1 MADGFVDPACIE
13 LYHAHIYY
21 APNSNESAARL
32 RTAIAQ
38 NFHGRMGGWHDVP
51 VGPHPAA
58 MYQFVFPVEE
68 FARLV
73 PWLMLN
79 REGLTILVHP
89 ETNDAVADH
98 SRHALWLGP
107 ALPLRL
113 DILRRNAA

>member
-1 MADGFVDPACIE
+1 MADGFVDPARIE

-21 APNSNESAARL
+21 APNSKESAARL

-38 NFHGRMGGWHDVP
+38 NFHGRMGSWHDVP

-68 FARLV
+68 FPRLV

-89 ETNDAVADH
+89 ETDDAVADH
-98 SRHALWLGP
+98 SRHALWLGS